1 MKKQKNSYILIENID
16 INFFLEA
23 DLIKKKKA
31 KNKIERLFFILFDS
45 FIYFCFI
52 CKKIIL

>member
-23 DLIKKKKA
+23 DLLKKKA
-31 KNKIERLFFILFDS
+31 KNKIDLLFFILFDS